1 MFNKQTTL
9 DLGGPQLGFTT
20 DPQNLSVNTGTG
32 ATFVAIGTATFPA
45 NIPAQFATNTGIV
58 TQRWYVDGA
67 KVFDDDVFSGT
78 GTTTLQI
85 ANNTVGRTVFCE
97 IDYIPSAYGLP
108 GVAVTVGSARS
119 TGNAINEPLR
129 SASATLSVTGDLSI
143 VTQPQDVTFAVGT
156 AVTIGVNA
164 ALTDG
169 STDGFGYQWSISGT
183 DLTDGTANYGGAN
196 LTISGSTSNVLS
208 ITANTINSET
218 SLTSKV
224 VVSNSNASN
233 SPVTS
238 NTVDI
243 TITQP
248 RAIIKIEQ
256 YNNTT
261 TAILSTHN
269 LSDGEISFTDE
280 THPSN
285 QICIYSP
292 ERDIDIEMELFG
304 GKGENYTD
312 DTGAVGGEGGKSLI
326 RFTLEQNVE
335 YIITGLYDEV
345 NAPFIY
351 RKASLIAVAGEGG
364 DAGRLQDGGIGG
376 GVNVSGN
383 DGGGHING
391 GRGGVRVAIGEMPAN
406 GVYGSLTDNIPY
418 AEDSTAPNQSGG
430 RTIKCTKG
438 IYWRNQGISACE
450 DLPESDN
457 FIQFRL
463 SDGLPVTNSYPYI
476 DRGFKAG
483 YNMIET
489 KSDAIGEGNG
499 GSGATGGDGATNVD
513 DGGGGGS
520 GYSDGTATIV
530 STQEGGS
537 TGPAKVIIRSASDL
551 EEVTFTIETNTLQ
564 SNTITYELE
573 SGNGPDLITFGPL
586 DTDVVV
592 FMGPETVYKL
602 KEVLVNGN
610 PNVGVLRVTLQGT
623 LELNDGSEL
632 ESYDDMRVTPSRGVF
647 SGTNRYEFR

>member
-45 NIPAQFATNTGIV
+45 NIPAKFATNTGIV
-58 TQRWYVDGA
+58 THRWYVDGA
-67 KVFDDDVFSGT
+67 KVFDDSVFSGT

-85 ANNTVGRTVFCE
+85 ANNTANRTVFCE

-119 TGNAINEPLR
+119 TGNAISEPIR
-129 SASATLSVTGDLSI
+129 SASASLTVPPVLSI
-143 VTQPQDVTFAVGT
+143 DSQPQDQTFSVGT
-156 AVTIGVNA
+156 AA
-164 ALTDG
+164 AVRVAASLSDG
-169 STDGFGYQWSISGT
+169 STDGFGYQWSIGDT

-196 LTISGSTSNVLS
+196 LTISGSTTNVLD

-218 SLTSKV
+218 SLTLKV

-243 TITQP
+243 TIIQP
-248 RAIIKIEQ
+248 RALLNIEQ

-261 TAILSTHN
+261 TAILSEHN
-269 LSDGEISFTDE
+269 LADGEITFTDA
-280 THPSN
+280 THPAN
-285 QICIYSP
+285 QICFFCK

-312 DTGAVGGEGGKSLI
+312 DDGAAVGGEGGKSTI

-391 GRGGVRVAIGEMPAN
+391 GRGGVRVTIGEMPPN

-418 AEDSTAPNQSGG
+418 AEDSTAPGQSGG

-450 DLPESDN
+450 DLPEVQN

-463 SDGLPVTNSYPYI
+463 SDGLPVTNSYAYI
-476 DRGFKAG
+476 DRGFKSG

-499 GSGATGGDGATNVD
+499 GSGATGGDGATNVN

-537 TGPAKVIIRSASDL
+537 TGPAKVIIRSATDL
-551 EEVTFTIETNTLQ
+551 EEVTFTIETNA
-564 SNTITYELE
+564 SFENTITFELE

-586 DTDVVV
+586 EQNVVV
-592 FMGPETVYKL
+592 FMSPGTVYTL

-610 PNVGVLRVTLQGT
+610 PTVGILRLTLNGT
-623 LELNDGSEL
+623 LELEDSIDFDF
-632 ESYDDMRVTPSRGVF
+632 DDMRVTPSRGVF
-647 SGTNRYEFR
+647 TQTNRYEFR

>member
-20 DPQNLSVNTGTG
+20 DPQNLTVNTGTG

-129 SASATLSVTGDLSI
+129 SASATLNVTGDLSI

-196 LTISGSTSNVLS
+196 LTISGSGSNVLS

-248 RAIIKIEQ
+248 RAIINIEQ
-256 YNNTT
+256 INNTS

-269 LSDGEISFTDE
+269 LTDGEITFTDE

-364 DAGRLQDGGIGG
+364 DAGRLQDGGLGG

-391 GRGGVRVAIGEMPAN
+391 GNGGVRVAVGEMPAN
-406 GVYGSLTDNIPY
+406 GVYGGLTDNIPY

-438 IYWRNQGISACE
+438 IYWRDQGFSACQ
-450 DLPESDN
+450 DIPSDN
-457 FIQFRL
+457 KFRL
-463 SDGLPVTNSYPYI
+463 SDGTEVENTSSSI
-476 DRGFKAG
+476 TRGFKAG

-537 TGPAKVIIRSASDL
+537 TGPAKVIVRSATDL
-551 EEVTFTIETNTLQ
+551 EEVTFNIDTNTFQ
-564 SNTITYELE
+564 QNTITYELE

-610 PNVGVLRVTLQGT
+610 PNVGVLRVTFQGT
-623 LELNDGSEL
+623 LELNDGSDL
-632 ESYDDMRVTPSRGVF
+632 ESYDDMRVSPSRGVF

>member
-20 DPQNLSVNTGTG
+20 DPQNLTVNTGTG

-196 LTISGSTSNVLS
+196 LTISGSGSNVLS

-248 RAIIKIEQ
+248 RAIINIEQ
-256 YNNTT
+256 INNTS

-269 LSDGEISFTDE
+269 LTDGEITFTDE

-326 RFTLEQNVE
+326 KFTLEQNVE

-345 NAPFIY
+345 NAPFVY

-364 DAGRLQDGGIGG
+364 DAGRLQDGGLGG

-391 GRGGVRVAIGEMPAN
+391 GNGGVRVAIGEMPAN
-406 GVYGSLTDNIPY
+406 GIYGGLTDNIPY
-418 AEDSTAPNQSGG
+418 AEDLTVANVYTGG

-438 IYWRNQGISACE
+438 IYWRDQGFSACQ
-450 DLPESDN
+450 DIPSDN
-457 FIQFRL
+457 KFRL
-463 SDGLPVTNSYPYI
+463 SDGTEVENTSSSI
-476 DRGFKAG
+476 TRGFKAG

-513 DGGGGGS
+513 AGGGGGS

-551 EEVTFTIETNTLQ
+551 EEVTFTIETNTFQ
-564 SNTITYELE
+564 SNTITYELV

-592 FMGPETVYKL
+592 FMSPGTVYTL
-602 KEVLVNGN
+602 KEVLVNGAAN
-610 PNVGVLRVTLQGT
+610 IGILRLTLQGT

>member
-20 DPQNLSVNTGTG
+20 DPQNLTVNTGTG
-32 ATFVAIGTATFPA
+32 ATFVAIGTATFPTD
-45 NIPAQFATNTGIV
+45 IPAQFATNTGIV

-129 SASATLSVTGDLSI
+129 SASATLNVTGDLSI

-169 STDGFGYQWSISGT
+169 STEGFGYQWSINDT
-183 DLTDGTANYGGAN
+183 DLTDGTNNYGGAN
-196 LTISGSTSNVLS
+196 LTISGSNSNVLS

-248 RAIIKIEQ
+248 RAIINIEQ
-256 YNNTT
+256 INNTS

-269 LSDGEISFTDE
+269 LTDGEITFTDE

-345 NAPFIY
+345 NAPFVY

-364 DAGRLQDGGIGG
+364 DAGRLQDGGLGG

-391 GRGGVRVAIGEMPAN
+391 GNGGVRVAIGEMPAN
-406 GVYGSLTDNIPY
+406 GIYGGLTDNIPY
-418 AEDSTAPNQSGG
+418 AEDLKVANIYTGG

-438 IYWRNQGISACE
+438 IYWRDQGFSACQ
-450 DLPESDN
+450 DIPSDN
-457 FIQFRL
+457 KFRL
-463 SDGLPVTNSYPYI
+463 SDGTEVQNTSSSI
-476 DRGFKAG
+476 TRGFKAG

-586 DTDVVV
+586 DTNVVV

-610 PNVGVLRVTLQGT
+610 PNVGVLRVTFQGT
-623 LELNDGSEL
+623 LELNDGSDL

>member
-20 DPQNLSVNTGTG
+20 EPQNLTVNTGTG

-129 SASATLSVTGDLSI
+129 SASATLNVTGDLSI

-169 STDGFGYQWSISGT
+169 STEGFGYQWSINDT
-183 DLTDGTANYGGAN
+183 DLTDGTNNYGGAN
-196 LTISGSTSNVLS
+196 LTISGSNSNVLS

-248 RAIIKIEQ
+248 RAIINIEQ
-256 YNNTT
+256 INNTS

-269 LSDGEISFTDE
+269 LSDGEITFTDE

-345 NAPFIY
+345 NAPFVY

-364 DAGRLQDGGIGG
+364 DAGRLQDGGLGG

-391 GRGGVRVAIGEMPAN
+391 GNGGVRVAVGEMPAN
-406 GVYGSLTDNIPY
+406 GVYGGLTDNIPY
-418 AEDSTAPNQSGG
+418 GEDLAVANVYTGG

-438 IYWRNQGISACE
+438 IYWRDQGFSACQ
-450 DLPESDN
+450 DIPSDN
-457 FIQFRL
+457 KFRL
-463 SDGLPVTNSYPYI
+463 SDGTEVENTSSSI
-476 DRGFKAG
+476 TRGFKAG

-586 DTDVVV
+586 DTNVVV

>member
-9 DLGGPQLGFTT
+9 DLGGPKIGFTT
-20 DPQNLSVNTGTG
+20 DPQNLTVNTGTG

-196 LTISGSTSNVLS
+196 LTISGSGSNVLS

-248 RAIIKIEQ
+248 RAIINIEQ
-256 YNNTT
+256 INNTS

-269 LSDGEISFTDE
+269 LTDGEITFTDE

-326 RFTLEQNVE
+326 KFTLEQNVE

-345 NAPFIY
+345 NAPFVY

-364 DAGRLQDGGIGG
+364 DAGRLQDGGLGG

-391 GRGGVRVAIGEMPAN
+391 GNGGVRVAIGEMPAN
-406 GVYGSLTDNIPY
+406 GIYGGLTDNIPY
-418 AEDSTAPNQSGG
+418 AEDLTVANVYTGG

-438 IYWRNQGISACE
+438 IYWRDQGFSACQ
-450 DLPESDN
+450 DIPSDN
-457 FIQFRL
+457 KFRL
-463 SDGLPVTNSYPYI
+463 SDGTEVENTSSSI
-476 DRGFKAG
+476 TRGFKAG

-513 DGGGGGS
+513 AGGGGGS

-551 EEVTFTIETNTLQ
+551 EEVTFTIETNTFQ
-564 SNTITYELE
+564 SNTITYELV

-592 FMGPETVYKL
+592 FMSPGTVYTL
-602 KEVLVNGN
+602 KEVLVNGAAN
-610 PNVGVLRVTLQGT
+610 IGILRLTLQGT